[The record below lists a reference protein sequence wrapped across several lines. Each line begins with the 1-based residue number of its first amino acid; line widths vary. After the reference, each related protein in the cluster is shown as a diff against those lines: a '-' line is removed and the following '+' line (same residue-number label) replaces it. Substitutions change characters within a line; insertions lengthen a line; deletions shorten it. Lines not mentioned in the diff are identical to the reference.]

1 VSFADLVSTAYR
13 VCLNTLGQSYN
24 YTSQTPGATPITVTG
39 KLTAG
44 AELEPDAPGA
54 GSVNAILFVHATDIS
69 PAPAN
74 GDEIA
79 SATTVYKIVQVL
91 QDSGDRIALHL
102 RQDRM
107 VTP

>member
-1 VSFADLVSTAYR
+1 MSFDSLVSTAYR
-13 VCLNTLGQSYN
+13 TCLNTLGQSYT
-24 YTSQTPGATPITVTG
+24 YTAQAPGSTPITITG

-44 AELEPDAPGA
+44 AELEPDAPGS

-91 QDSGDRIALHL
+91 RDSGDRIALHL

-107 VTP
+107 VS